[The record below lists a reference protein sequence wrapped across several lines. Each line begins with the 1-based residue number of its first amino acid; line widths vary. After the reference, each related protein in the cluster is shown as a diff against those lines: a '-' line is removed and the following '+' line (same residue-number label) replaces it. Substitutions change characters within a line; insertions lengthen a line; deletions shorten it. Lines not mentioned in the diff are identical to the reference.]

1 MNSGYE
7 TYEITRIMYCLKR
20 KKKHFSIDVYVFV
33 YLNLIGV
40 LIIV

>member
-20 KKKHFSIDVYVFV
+20 KKKNIFRLMYM
-33 YLNLIGV
+33 YLYI
-40 LIIV
+40 